1 MNQEIIIGNYRVTH
15 KIGEGGMG
23 VVYAGQHTVLG
34 RQAAIKLLLP
44 EHLGDQ
50 QLSARFIN
58 EAKALAAI
66 RHPGIVEVY
75 DFGPHQGGGLFIAME
90 LLQGE
95 DLEQRNKRGVPMSPE
110 QAVLFAMQ
118 ACGTLEAA
126 HRTGI
131 THRDLKPS
139 NIFVVPDPQV
149 PGGERIKLLDFGIAK
164 FAVSGDNGVAMTRA
178 GAIMGTPTY
187 MSPEQCL
194 DSSKVDHR
202 SDIYGLGCIVYEMLC
217 GRPPFVSENVVDTM
231 TMQIHD
237 TPELPSSV
245 RPDLPKALDAVVLR
259 AMDKDRDKRFQR
271 AGEFAAALQ
280 QAMGHVN
287 LTGGWLDAS
296 LGVSNTTLTGASG
309 AMARGGSRSRWVI
322 PLTALLTLGLGIGA
336 FLYTQKQGDKATT
349 DQPEATEQV
358 EPVDKNQPPPPPTFE
373 QLKGA
378 DIAAAPAAADDEV
391 HWIIRSEPAG
401 VEVRYGDKPVGHTAK
416 PLLVRAKKEPTRK
429 ERLMLKMEGYVDYAL
444 DLSTDTA
451 YSDKVVMKK
460 KIKVAIITKP
470 SSGAQ
475 VYLKE
480 DESYQGNT
488 NLELEF
494 AEGAK
499 ITILIKK
506 DGYRTIEREISF
518 DEDHKEQIKL
528 EKLALVSVRIES
540 DPEGA
545 EVWLGDA
552 KLGETPY
559 TDTLEKQKD
568 GRKFVIKKDGCED
581 QKVRLSGRRDDA
593 KTVKL
598 KCE

>member
-1 MNQEIIIGNYRVTH
+1 MNQEFIIGNYRVTH

-44 EHLGDQ
+44 EHLGDE

-58 EAKALAAI
+58 EAKALASI

-95 DLEQRNKRGVPMSPE
+95 DLEVRNKRGVPLTAE

-126 HRTGI
+126 HRQGI

-194 DSSKVDHR
+194 DSSKVDRR
-202 SDIYGLGCIVYEMLC
+202 SDIYAMGCIVYEMLT
-217 GRPPFVSENVVDTM
+217 GRPPFVSSNVVDTM

-237 TPELPSSV
+237 TPALPSSV
-245 RPDLPKALDAVVLR
+245 RPDLPKALDAVVLK
-259 AMDKDRDKRFQR
+259 AMEKDRDQRYQR

-280 QAMGHVN
+280 QAMGNVN

-296 LGVSNTTLTGASG
+296 LGVSNTTLTGAAG
-309 AMARGGSRSRWVI
+309 TMAGGGSRSRWVI
-322 PLTALLTLGLGIGA
+322 PLTAIITLGLGLGA
-336 FLYTQKQGDKATT
+336 FLYMQKQNDKTA
-349 DQPEATEQV
+349 DKPDKPPVV
-358 EPVDKNQPPPPPTFE
+358 EPVDKNQPPPPPAFE
-373 QLKGA
+373 QLASDDTSGVT
-378 DIAAAPAAADDEV
+378 APEGEV
-391 HWIIRSEPAG
+391 LWIITSDPPGA
-401 VEVRYGDKPVGHTAK
+401 EVRYKDKPVGHTAK
-416 PLLVRAKKEPTRK
+416 PLAVRIRKEPTRK
-429 ERLMLKMEGYVDYAL
+429 ERLMLKLDGYVDKPL
-444 DLSTDTA
+444 DLSTDQP
-451 YSDKVVMKK
+451 YSEKVVLGK

-475 VYLKE
+475 VYLAK

-488 NLELEF
+488 NMEMEF
-494 AEGAK
+494 AEGEK
-499 ITILIKK
+499 IAILIKK
-506 DGYRTIEREISF
+506 EGYRTVEREITF
-518 DEDHKEQIKL
+518 DKDHEEQIKL
-528 EKLALVSVRIES
+528 EKLDLVSVRIES

-552 KLGETPY
+552 KLGVTPY

-568 GRKFVIKKDGCED
+568 GRKYVIKKEGCKD

-593 KTVKL
+593 KVVKL